1 MLKVAIPNKGSL
13 SEGAT
18 KLIQSAGYKCR
29 RSSKELFCSDTTNN
43 VEFYFLR
50 PTDIPAYVDAGIFHF
65 GITGRDIVLDS
76 GHGTHNVKE
85 VMGLNFGKARMMYIT
100 PGNYNF
106 QGISDFE
113 GKKIACSYPG
123 LIGDHLKANGVN
135 AEIIELDGAVEI
147 SLHLGIADFAA
158 DVVETGTTI
167 KLAGLKTVGEPILHS
182 EAIIVSKKDAP
193 EIEEAKLFI
202 KRIEGIILA
211 RQYVMVEYDIPTDK
225 IEEACKICPGLESP
239 TVSPLRE
246 ANWHAVKVMVKSSQ
260 VNSIMDELSALG
272 AKAVIVTEIR
282 TCRM

>member
-29 RSSKELFCSDTTNN
+29 RSSKELFCSDDSNN

-50 PTDIPAYVDAGIFHF
+50 PTDIPTYVEAGIFHF

-76 GHGTHNVKE
+76 GHDIEETMALG
-85 VMGLNFGKARMMYIT
+85 FGKARMMYIT
-100 PGNYNF
+100 PGNHDF
-106 QGISDFE
+106 KGVSDFE

-123 LIGDHLKANGVN
+123 LISKHLNENNVN

-182 EAIIVSKKDAP
+182 EAIIVSSKEKSNLD
-193 EIEEAKLFI
+193 EAELFI
-202 KRIEGIILA
+202 KRIQGIITA
-211 RQYVMVEYDIPTDK
+211 KQYVMIEYDIPTEK
-225 IEEACKICPGLESP
+225 IEDACNICPGLESP

-260 VNSIMDELSALG
+260 VNSLMDALSTLG
-272 AKAVIVTEIR
+272 AKAIIVTEIR

>member
-1 MLKVAIPNKGSL
+1 MLKVAVPNKGSL

-18 KLIQSAGYKCR
+18 QLIQSAGYKCR
-29 RSSKELFCSDTTNN
+29 RSTKELYCSDTSNN

-50 PTDIPAYVDAGIFHF
+50 PTDIPTYVKAGIFHF
-65 GITGRDIVLDS
+65 GITGRDIVMDS
-76 GHGTHNVKE
+76 GHEIKE
-85 VMGLNFGKARMMYIT
+85 VMALNFGKARMMYIT
-100 PGNYNF
+100 PGDHKFN
-106 QGISDFE
+106 GLSDFE

-123 LIGDHLKANGVN
+123 LIESHLKENNVN

-182 EAIIVSKKDAP
+182 EAVIVSKNESP
-193 EIEEAKLFI
+193 EIDEAKLFI

-211 RQYVMVEYDIPTDK
+211 RQYVMVEYDIPTEK
-225 IEEACKICPGLESP
+225 IEEACNICPGLESP

-260 VNSIMDELSALG
+260 VNSIMDQLSALG
-272 AKAVIVTEIR
+272 AKAIIVTELR

>member
-29 RSSKELFCSDTTNN
+29 RSSKELYCSDDANN

-50 PTDIPAYVDAGIFHF
+50 PTDIPTYVEAGIFHF

-76 GHGTHNVKE
+76 GHELEET
-85 VMGLNFGKARMMYIT
+85 MGLGFGKARMMYIT
-100 PGNYNF
+100 PGNHDF
-106 QGISDFE
+106 KGISDFE

-123 LIGDHLKANGVN
+123 LISKHLSDNGVN

-182 EAIIVSKKDAP
+182 EAIIVSSKEKNNCEDAD
-193 EIEEAKLFI
+193 LFI
-202 KRIEGIILA
+202 KRIQGIITA
-211 RQYVMVEYDIPTDK
+211 KQYVMIEYDIATDK
-225 IEEACKICPGLESP
+225 IEEACNICPGLESP

-260 VNSIMDELSALG
+260 VNSIMDSLSALG
-272 AKAVIVTEIR
+272 AKAIIVTEIR

>member
-18 KLIQSAGYKCR
+18 KLIQNAGYKCR
-29 RSSKELFCSDTTNN
+29 RSSKELFCSDDANN

-50 PTDIPAYVDAGIFHF
+50 PTDIPTYVEAGVFHF

-76 GHGTHNVKE
+76 GHDLEEAMPLG
-85 VMGLNFGKARMMYIT
+85 FGKARMMYIT
-100 PGNYNF
+100 PGDHNF
-106 QGISDFE
+106 TGLSDFE

-123 LIGDHLKANGVN
+123 LISKHLSDNNVN

-167 KLAGLKTVGEPILHS
+167 KLAGLKTVGEPILYS
-182 EAIIVSKKDAP
+182 EAIVIANKENNDKA
-193 EIEEAKLFI
+193 EADLFI
-202 KRIEGIILA
+202 KRIQGIITA

-225 IEEACKICPGLESP
+225 IEQACNICPGLESP

-246 ANWHAVKVMVKSSQ
+246 ENWHAVKAMIKSSQ
-260 VNSIMDELSALG
+260 VNGVMDELSALG
-272 AKAVIVTEIR
+272 AKAIIVTEIR